1 MGQRASLTRRAWRF
15 RNWKPRP
22 TTCSLKPMEQRMLP
36 LKAHAEHEPMIPECA
51 KRTVC
56 VVGIDGV
63 GSPIS
68 QACHRAERFAQLAD
82 ASTADAVT
90 PEMVARVL
98 EAEGLHDMV
107 LINKVESDN
116 DRRAAERIA
125 AFCDNPRGCGKPL
138 EERISMLAMIRGAG
152 DIASAIAL
160 RLHKCGAS
168 VIMTEVEHPLTV
180 RRAVAFSEAIHSG
193 KTQVEGVVGVRAE
206 SVDDALRRALEG
218 VVPVLVDPKC
228 SCIWLE
234 PDVLVDAILA
244 KRNVGTTIGM
254 APIVIGIGPGFTA
267 GNDCHAVVETMR
279 GHTLGRVY
287 YEGSALPNTAV
298 PGLVGGFAG
307 ERVLRAPSDG
317 TFREVAFNS
326 RPRRGGTGRRIRGR
340 RPCDCHPHR
349 HATRPACWRNACS
362 PRA

>member
-1 MGQRASLTRRAWRF
+1 
-15 RNWKPRP
+15 
-22 TTCSLKPMEQRMLP
+22 
-36 LKAHAEHEPMIPECA
+36 
-51 KRTVC
+51 
-56 VVGIDGV
+56 
-63 GSPIS
+63 
-68 QACHRAERFAQLAD
+68 
-82 ASTADAVT
+82 
-90 PEMVARVL
+90 
-98 EAEGLHDMV
+98 
-107 LINKVESDN
+107 
-116 DRRAAERIA
+116 
-125 AFCDNPRGCGKPL
+125 
-138 EERISMLAMIRGAG
+138 MLAIIRGAG

-160 RLHKCGAS
+160 RLHKCGVT

-180 RRAVAFSEAIHSG
+180 RRTVAFSEAIHSG
-193 KTQVEGVVGVRAE
+193 KTQVEGVVGVRVE

-267 GNDCHAVVETMR
+267 GDDCHAVVETMR

-307 ERVLRAPSDG
+307 ERVLRAPS
-317 TFREVAFNS
+317 VAPSAKSLQFATTS
-326 RPRRGGTGRRIRGR
+326 RRD
-340 RPCDCHPHR
+340 RPSHTWTTPPLLPPLLAR
-349 HATRPACWRNACS
+349 YEACLPTERAL